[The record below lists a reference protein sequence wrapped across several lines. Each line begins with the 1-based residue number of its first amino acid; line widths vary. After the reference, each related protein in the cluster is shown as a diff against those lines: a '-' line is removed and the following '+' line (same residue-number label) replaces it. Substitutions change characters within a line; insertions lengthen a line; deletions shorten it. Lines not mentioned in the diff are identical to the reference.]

1 MVIMRRYALNILTV
15 FLLLILT
22 ICDTAL
28 AEERQVY
35 AAQGDVAFFKENG
48 KIGLQAT
55 DGNVLHAA
63 EFDGVGYFDATQQ
76 ANIYVDDKVGR
87 IDRSGKIIVKP
98 FACDEIEAIPT
109 NCTSEAV
116 PPYVLLVSWYSA
128 DDKKVM
134 QLMNTEGEWL
144 SNTKFDLMLY
154 EFENGKLFI
163 RYEDQYN
170 QIDTNGQLTSEVWW
184 EYIFFAPL
192 DEIRVDESFDRGR
205 LFFDKHVDLWQ
216 HIVYQPNGKKE
227 IYLVQGEQHH
237 LVPETWTEFEWL
249 SDQLVAYCENDL
261 WGIADYEC
269 NVIMPAQWPSAP
281 LVGSLEEDIWRV
293 TDPGTNKWKWVHSDG
308 ETVLSLEPGET
319 LFYEADNR
327 YTLNDDKSTK
337 LIDNT
342 GKLIAEIDSNYSI
355 TWFEENQYFRFV
367 NYGDGTWGYLS
378 MDGETL
384 STFPETIYPYHDGY
398 NELTNGWIRVID
410 EERIVGPLDDPVGQC
425 GFASV
430 NGDIVLSSEWDAAY
444 DFTAN
449 MLARV
454 EVDGQ
459 YGFVDTT
466 GAYVIEPQWEYAD
479 DFVDAGG
486 QWVAAVYKY
495 SESEVI
501 WKGFIN
507 EANELIGEISY

>member
-1 MVIMRRYALNILTV
+1 MRRYALNILTV

-35 AAQGDVAFFKENG
+35 AAQGDVAFFKEND
-48 KIGLQAT
+48 KIGLQST
-55 DGNVLHAA
+55 DGTVLHAA
-63 EFDGVGYFDATQQ
+63 EFDGTGYFDATGQ
-76 ANIYVDDKVGR
+76 ANIYVDDKIGR
-87 IDRSGKIIVKP
+87 IDRTGKIIVEP

-109 NCTSEAV
+109 NCASEAV
-116 PPYVLLVSWYSA
+116 PPYVLLVSWYGA
-128 DDKKVM
+128 DGEKVM

-144 SNTKFDLMLY
+144 SDTKFDLMLY

-237 LVPETWTEFEWL
+237 LAPETWTKFEWL

-319 LFYEADNR
+319 LF
-327 YTLNDDKSTK
+327 
-337 LIDNT
+337 
-342 GKLIAEIDSNYSI
+342 
-355 TWFEENQYFRFV
+355 
-367 NYGDGTWGYLS
+367 
-378 MDGETL
+378 
-384 STFPETIYPYHDGY
+384 
-398 NELTNGWIRVID
+398 
-410 EERIVGPLDDPVGQC
+410 
-425 GFASV
+425 
-430 NGDIVLSSEWDAAY
+430 
-444 DFTAN
+444 
-449 MLARV
+449 
-454 EVDGQ
+454 
-459 YGFVDTT
+459 
-466 GAYVIEPQWEYAD
+466 
-479 DFVDAGG
+479 
-486 QWVAAVYKY
+486 
-495 SESEVI
+495 
-501 WKGFIN
+501 
-507 EANELIGEISY
+507 

>member
-1 MVIMRRYALNILTV
+1 MQCHYAR
-15 FLLLILT
+15 
-22 ICDTAL
+22 A
-28 AEERQVY
+28 
-35 AAQGDVAFFKENG
+35 VA
-48 KIGLQAT
+48 
-55 DGNVLHAA
+55 
-63 EFDGVGYFDATQQ
+63 
-76 ANIYVDDKVGR
+76 
-87 IDRSGKIIVKP
+87 
-98 FACDEIEAIPT
+98 
-109 NCTSEAV
+109 
-116 PPYVLLVSWYSA
+116 
-128 DDKKVM
+128 
-134 QLMNTEGEWL
+134 
-144 SNTKFDLMLY
+144 
-154 EFENGKLFI
+154 
-163 RYEDQYN
+163 
-170 QIDTNGQLTSEVWW
+170 
-184 EYIFFAPL
+184 
-192 DEIRVDESFDRGR
+192 
-205 LFFDKHVDLWQ
+205 
-216 HIVYQPNGKKE
+216 
-227 IYLVQGEQHH
+227 
-237 LVPETWTEFEWL
+237 
-249 SDQLVAYCENDL
+249 
-261 WGIADYEC
+261 
-269 NVIMPAQWPSAP
+269 SAP

-454 EVDGQ
+454 EVDWQ

>member
-1 MVIMRRYALNILTV
+1 M
-15 FLLLILT
+15 
-22 ICDTAL
+22 
-28 AEERQVY
+28 
-35 AAQGDVAFFKENG
+35 
-48 KIGLQAT
+48 
-55 DGNVLHAA
+55 
-63 EFDGVGYFDATQQ
+63 
-76 ANIYVDDKVGR
+76 
-87 IDRSGKIIVKP
+87 
-98 FACDEIEAIPT
+98 
-109 NCTSEAV
+109 
-116 PPYVLLVSWYSA
+116 
-128 DDKKVM
+128 
-134 QLMNTEGEWL
+134 
-144 SNTKFDLMLY
+144 
-154 EFENGKLFI
+154 
-163 RYEDQYN
+163 
-170 QIDTNGQLTSEVWW
+170 WW

-319 LFYEADNR
+319 LFYEAENR
-327 YTLNDDKSTK
+327 YTLNDDESTK

-410 EERIVGPLDDPVGQC
+410 EERIVG
-425 GFASV
+425 
-430 NGDIVLSSEWDAAY
+430 AA
-444 DFTAN
+444 
-449 MLARV
+449 
-454 EVDGQ
+454 
-459 YGFVDTT
+459 
-466 GAYVIEPQWEYAD
+466 
-479 DFVDAGG
+479 
-486 QWVAAVYKY
+486 
-495 SESEVI
+495 
-501 WKGFIN
+501 
-507 EANELIGEISY
+507 

>member
-1 MVIMRRYALNILTV
+1 M
-15 FLLLILT
+15 
-22 ICDTAL
+22 
-28 AEERQVY
+28 
-35 AAQGDVAFFKENG
+35 
-48 KIGLQAT
+48 
-55 DGNVLHAA
+55 
-63 EFDGVGYFDATQQ
+63 
-76 ANIYVDDKVGR
+76 
-87 IDRSGKIIVKP
+87 
-98 FACDEIEAIPT
+98 
-109 NCTSEAV
+109 
-116 PPYVLLVSWYSA
+116 
-128 DDKKVM
+128 
-134 QLMNTEGEWL
+134 
-144 SNTKFDLMLY
+144 
-154 EFENGKLFI
+154 
-163 RYEDQYN
+163 
-170 QIDTNGQLTSEVWW
+170 
-184 EYIFFAPL
+184 
-192 DEIRVDESFDRGR
+192 
-205 LFFDKHVDLWQ
+205 
-216 HIVYQPNGKKE
+216 
-227 IYLVQGEQHH
+227 
-237 LVPETWTEFEWL
+237 
-249 SDQLVAYCENDL
+249 
-261 WGIADYEC
+261 
-269 NVIMPAQWPSAP
+269 
-281 LVGSLEEDIWRV
+281 
-293 TDPGTNKWKWVHSDG
+293 G

-495 SESEVI
+495 SNL
-501 WKGFIN
+501 K
-507 EANELIGEISY
+507 

>member
-1 MVIMRRYALNILTV
+1 MKHRIQNMLMM
-15 FLLLILT
+15 FLLLVFT
-22 ICDTAL
+22 FSGSVL
-28 AEERQVY
+28 AEEHQAY
-35 AAQGDVAFFKENG
+35 ASQGNVAFFKEND
-48 KIGLQAT
+48 KIGLQST
-55 DGNVLHAA
+55 DGTVLHAA
-63 EFDGVGYFDATQQ
+63 EFDGTGYFDATGQ
-76 ANIYVDDKVGR
+76 ANIYVDDKIGR
-87 IDRSGKIIVKP
+87 IDRTGKIIVEP

-116 PPYVLLVSWYSA
+116 PPYVLLVSWYGA
-128 DDKKVM
+128 DGEKVM

-144 SNTKFDLMLY
+144 SDTKFDLMLY

-237 LVPETWTEFEWL
+237 LAPETWTKFEWL

-327 YTLNDDKSTK
+327 YTLNDDESTK